1 MLKLICKD
9 VQIRFGKKEVLKG
22 VDAAFREGTLNSV
35 IGINGAGKSVFLKSI
50 AGLLKSSGE
59 ICLSDG
65 KEIYSKEQIAYV
77 PQMAYSTS
85 ALTVIEMVLLGK
97 IADLKWRVND
107 EILGEVEEIM
117 EKLQITHLAEQRFSD
132 LSGGQKQMVVMAQ
145 ALIAKPKLL
154 LLDEPTSALDLYH
167 QLKLLDV
174 TKQYC
179 RENQC
184 IGIIVMHDLSL
195 VSRYSD
201 EIVLLHEGKNIRQA
215 SPEQV
220 LEKGLLEKVYKV
232 SIEVYKIPS
241 GITTVTPMHVVTTE
255 EEK

>member
-9 VQIRFGKKEVLKG
+9 VQIGFGKKEVLKG
-22 VDAAFREGTLNSV
+22 VDAVFREGTLNSV

-59 ICLSDG
+59 ICLSDEE
-65 KEIYSKEQIAYV
+65 KIYSKEYIAYV

-85 ALTVIEMVLLGK
+85 ALTVMEMVLLGK
-97 IADLKWRVND
+97 MTDLKWRVNS
-107 EILGEVEEIM
+107 EILGEVEAIM
-117 EKLQITHLAEQRFSD
+117 GKLQITHLAEQRFSD
-132 LSGGQKQMVVMAQ
+132 LSGGQKQMVIMAQ
-145 ALIAKPKLL
+145 ALVSRPKLL

-179 RENQC
+179 SENQC

-201 EIVLLHEGKNIRQA
+201 EIILLHEGKNIRQA
-215 SPEQV
+215 SPEKV
-220 LEKGLLEKVYKV
+220 LEKKLLEKVYKV
-232 SIEVYKIPS
+232 SIEVYKIPG
-241 GITTVTPMHVVTTE
+241 GITTVTPMHVVE